1 MCMVSLVM
9 SFQRAV
15 DELDSLLLR
24 ASRNDRDASAKLMKE
39 KITVAMDALDR

>member
-1 MCMVSLVM
+1 MVSLVM